1 LPDERTIE
9 LLRSLSEAAGPPGAE
24 DEVRAIVHRT
34 LEGVGSIRHDRLGSL
49 LCEKRGSADEPRV
62 VLDSHL
68 DEVGFLVHSI
78 DDGGRLSLVALGTWW
93 SHVLLGQR
101 VDVLTDAG
109 RVAGVIGA
117 TPPHFLSA
125 DARKSVL
132 GLDDMYVDVGACERS
147 QVEALGVQVG
157 DPVVPHTRFRK
168 MGVDGV
174 VSGKAFDDRVGVS
187 VMCEVMLGLRDRDHP
202 NTVIGVGA
210 VQEELGS
217 RGAGTAADVARP
229 DVAIVLEGTP
239 ADDVP
244 GHSARQGVMGRG
256 PQIRLF
262 DPTAVAN
269 RRLARFVRDVAGELD
284 IDVQIAVRRTGGTDA
299 ATIHRS
305 RSGVPAVVI
314 GVPVRYIH
322 SHVSLVDLRDLAAAR
337 RLVLDLVVRLDA
349 PRAATFTRFA

>member
-1 LPDERTIE
+1 MAGERSIE

-34 LEGVGSIRHDRLGSL
+34 LEPVGPIRHDRLGSV
-49 LCEKRGSADEPRV
+49 LCERRGSSGTPRV

-68 DEVGFLVHSI
+68 DEVGFLVQSVS
-78 DDGGRLSLVALGTWW
+78 DEGKLSLVPLGTWW

-101 VDVLTDAG
+101 VDILAERG

-125 DARKSVL
+125 DARKSL
-132 GLDDMYVDVGACERS
+132 LSLDDMYVDLGASSRAD
-147 QVEALGVQVG
+147 VAAAGVAVG
-157 DPVVPHTRFRK
+157 DPIVPHTRFQA
-168 MGVDGV
+168 MPVDDV
-174 VSGKAFDDRVGVS
+174 VSGKAFDDRVGVAL
-187 VMCEVMLGLRDRDHP
+187 MCETMLALGDRDHP

-217 RGAGTAADVARP
+217 RGAGTATELSRP

-244 GHSARQGVMGRG
+244 GKSQRQGAMGRG
-256 PQIRLF
+256 PQVRLF

-269 RRLARFVRDVAGELD
+269 RRLAKFCCSVAEECE
-284 IDVQIAVRRTGGTDA
+284 IEIQVAVRKTGGTDA

-305 RSGVPAVVI
+305 GAGVPAVVI

-322 SHVSLVDLRDLAAAR
+322 SHVSLLHMEDYRSAR
-337 RLVLDLVVRLDA
+337 SLLLELVARLDTE
-349 PRAATFTRFA
+349 RVATFARFA